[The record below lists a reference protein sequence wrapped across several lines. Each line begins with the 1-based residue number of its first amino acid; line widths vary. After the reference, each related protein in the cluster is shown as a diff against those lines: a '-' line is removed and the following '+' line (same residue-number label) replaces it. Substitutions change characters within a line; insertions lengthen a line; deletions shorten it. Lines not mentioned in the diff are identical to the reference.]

1 MLKVTDICSTDPK
14 DPSSCATPADI
25 KIDRIK
31 ADLLFHK
38 TTHKTAEE
46 TAALKHGNQYP
57 HKVWW
62 FFMKCWDDGLVEDA
76 YNLSSNWFANPPL
89 PENKV
94 WAQNPITQQY
104 KNNQATYP
112 KAGLPS
118 YPNGAYKNY
127 SKLYFDEVRKS
138 TWLFNYTKYW
148 KPGDPDPERCPVAGG
163 KGHSVPPGKC

>member
-1 MLKVTDICSTDPK
+1 ML
-14 DPSSCATPADI
+14 ATRSEKSAGLP
-25 KIDRIK
+25 R
-31 ADLLFHK
+31 
-38 TTHKTAEE
+38 
-46 TAALKHGNQYP
+46 ALKPFNRALGRVFCCLWAKLACFRRASIRFLGWNEFHLR
-57 HKVWW
+57 KVWW

-76 YNLSSNWFANPPL
+76 YNLTINWFANPPL

-94 WAQNPITQQY
+94 WAQNSITQQY

-118 YPNGAYKNY
+118 YPNGAYMNY

-163 KGHSVPPGKC
+163 KGPSVPPGKC

>member
-1 MLKVTDICSTDPK
+1 MLKVTDICSTNPSDPTH
-14 DPSSCATPADI
+14 CATPADI

-31 ADLLFHK
+31 AHLLFHK

-46 TAALKHGNQYP
+46 TSALKHGNQFP

-76 YNLSSNWFANPPL
+76 YNRSTNWFASPPL

-94 WAQNPITQQY
+94 WAQNALTQQY
-104 KNNQATYP
+104 HNNQAAYP

-127 SKLYFDEVRKS
+127 SKLYFDETPKS
-138 TWLFNYTKYW
+138 TWLFNYTEHW
-148 KPGDPDPERCPVAGG
+148 KPADPDPEWCPVAGG
-163 KGHSVPPGKC
+163 KGHGVPPGKC